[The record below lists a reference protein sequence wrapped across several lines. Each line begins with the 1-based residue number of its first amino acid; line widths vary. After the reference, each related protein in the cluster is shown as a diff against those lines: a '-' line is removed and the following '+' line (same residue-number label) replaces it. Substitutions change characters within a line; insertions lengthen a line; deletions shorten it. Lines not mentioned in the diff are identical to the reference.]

1 MDKAGQ
7 VLAQGVSPGGPESFR
22 ALADQGD
29 VPRTTLHH
37 GAKPKSRG
45 KRAQLK
51 KWCKGLKNLL
61 SKKSSSNTSTFTE
74 VSREDGFQEEAGQ
87 LDGPEHALIKQRP
100 ALAANSA
107 QSRNIATT
115 LSNTQRYNDNN
126 DKGEK
131 VLKNSVEL
139 TDGTPAVGNEA
150 AASGVLDR
158 PNGISLPN
166 PGIASSANLPSTE
179 SSAEFQGTSQAND
192 HGPAAA
198 QVITSPADTALV
210 AAMQNHA
217 PSGTADAEGTIAS
230 ATARPEAASAFPGP
244 TWVSD
249 RTPCWN
255 QALATWQESE
265 KGKTECAALE
275 KLMNK
280 KDVVDFLSQ
289 VQPDVKSSSKWRL
302 RLKRCE
308 PILNATRGI
317 AVTLAATDPHRV
329 APLIVHS
336 VFAGINILFNRM
348 SPENR
353 DKMLDILFGCSDAI
367 RECISFEVNCQATL
381 KEHIEAIQS
390 TLPNLYL
397 RALRLVYEVQ
407 SSCRDV
413 QRKNE
418 STFAKVSEEIK
429 IRGLALWRELS
440 DKMAV
445 WESEQADIKRL
456 VGDWT
461 RIKKTMEEQIKSDKY
476 VTDVRHWVRAEGDS
490 ELTLEDFKEKLEPDG
505 KYGDAAEWFLESPE
519 FETWC
524 ETFQAAP
531 EPNDP
536 AESEPT
542 DDRRFASD
550 AVNRNS
556 PKRVLWLRGGYG
568 TGKTTVLYHTYLAM
582 IKDPRYQLLDKEL
595 VIGRYFCNATST
607 GENRPKHETVIRGL
621 LRRLALSPDCSLIKP
636 VKTLYEDSTLLR
648 AKESEDRISES
659 KVGESVPLRDWEKAF
674 GQAIASNAE
683 RCHYVL
689 IVDALDE
696 CVDSSE
702 VEKLLI
708 FMSNV
713 LKTHANVSLLCSSH
727 VQVSLEDYFGP
738 NNSYSRADMLLPMDV
753 IAEKT
758 AKQIERFINE
768 EIERRRPIAKD
779 SVFCKL
785 SMLLQS

>member
-1 MDKAGQ
+1 M
-7 VLAQGVSPGGPESFR
+7 PESFR
-22 ALADQGD
+22 ALADHGD
-29 VPRTTLHH
+29 VPRTTLQHR
-37 GAKPKSRG
+37 AKPKSRG

-51 KWCKGLKNLL
+51 EGYKCLKNLL
-61 SKKSSSNTSTFTE
+61 GKRSSSNTTTSTK

-87 LDGPEHALIKQRP
+87 HDRPEHASTKLGP
-100 ALAANSA
+100 ALAANPA

-115 LSNTQRYNDNN
+115 LSNTQRYNDNK
-126 DKGEK
+126 DKGETA
-131 VLKNSVEL
+131 LENAVEPN
-139 TDGTPAVGNEA
+139 DGTSAVGNEA
-150 AASGVLDR
+150 ATSGVLDK
-158 PNGISLPN
+158 PDGTSLPN

-179 SSAEFQGTSQAND
+179 SPAESQGTSQAND
-192 HGPAAA
+192 YGPAAA
-198 QVITSPADTALV
+198 QVITPPADAALV
-210 AAMQNHA
+210 AAMQNPA

-230 ATARPEAASAFPGP
+230 ATATALSEAASAFPGP
-244 TWVSD
+244 TWVSN
-249 RTPCWN
+249 RTPYWN
-255 QALATWQESE
+255 QAIATWQESE
-265 KGKTECAALE
+265 KGKIECAALE
-275 KLMNK
+275 TLVNNRPI
-280 KDVVDFLSQ
+280 DNVDFLSQ

-317 AVTLAATDPHRV
+317 AVTLAAADPHKV
-329 APLIVHS
+329 APLVVHS

-367 RECISFEVNCQATL
+367 RECISFEVNCQVTSE
-381 KEHIEAIQS
+381 KNIEAIRS
-390 TLPNLYL
+390 ILPNLYL
-397 RALRLVYEVQ
+397 KALRLVYEVQ

-418 STFAKVSEEIK
+418 STFAKVSEQIK

-440 DKMAV
+440 DKMAA

-456 VGDWT
+456 VGEWT
-461 RIKKTMEEQIKSDKY
+461 RFKKTMEEEIKVDEY
-476 VTDVRHWVRAEGDS
+476 VAKVREWVRAEDDS
-490 ELTLEDFKEKLEPDG
+490 ELTLDDFKEKLEPDG

-531 EPNDP
+531 EPSN
-536 AESEPT
+536 ST
-542 DDRRFASD
+542 DDEPAADRSSASD
-550 AVNRNS
+550 EVNHNS

-568 TGKTTVLYHTYLAM
+568 TGKTTALYHTYLA
-582 IKDPRYQLLDKEL
+582 ILNDPKYQLLDKEL
-595 VIGRYFCNATST
+595 VIARYFCNDAST
-607 GENRPKHETVIRGL
+607 AKNRPKHETVIRGM
-621 LRRLALSPDCSLIKP
+621 LRRLTLSPDCSLIKP
-636 VKTLYEDSTLLR
+636 VETLYKTSTRLR
-648 AKESEDRISES
+648 AKKVEDTISET
-659 KVGESVPLRDWEKAF
+659 KVGEGVSLTKWKEVF

-708 FMSNV
+708 FMRDV
-713 LKTHANVSLLCSSH
+713 LKKHANVSLLCSSH
-727 VQVSLEDYFGP
+727 VQVSLGDYFGP
-738 NNSYSRADMLLPMDV
+738 NNSYIGADMLLPMDV

-758 AKQIERFINE
+758 AKQIKRFINE
-768 EIERRRPIAKD
+768 EIEGRRPIAKK

-785 SMLLQS
+785 AMLLQS